1 MLIKLSAFFLKFLHA
16 KYYKL
21 LHIYIIYQIEKEV
34 YTLTSQ
40 IKHLELGES
49 DSTKENIFR
58 IEQDE
63 RRLKLLNKCM
73 SELTSFAASV
83 QPGLMLNNK

>member
-1 MLIKLSAFFLKFLHA
+1 
-16 KYYKL
+16 
-21 LHIYIIYQIEKEV
+21 
-34 YTLTSQ
+34 LTSQ

-49 DSTKENIFR
+49 DSTKENIFG